1 MKQRRTRGLAAPAL
15 ARCAEQLLLENVMLD
30 IMYDIPSET
39 NIRECI
45 ISEEVIQ
52 SKETPIILYE
62 SEAEVA

>member
-1 MKQRRTRGLAAPAL
+1 
-15 ARCAEQLLLENVMLD
+15 V
-30 IMYDIPSET
+30 MYDIPSQR

-52 SKETPIILYE
+52 TKENPIILYE